1 MKSEVKGL
9 KDGILE
15 VSLAAKPKD
24 GEANEELRSV
34 LSRFFDVPK
43 MVVSIVYGATS
54 RNKVVTIAGLTDEEF
69 LRRVDGIEEKETKEA

>member
-9 KDGILE
+9 KDGMLE
-15 VSLAAKPKD
+15 VSLAAKPKV